1 MRAQPGG
8 LPTLCACIAAPLP
21 PGISHPLK
29 KGAPAPHST
38 IPTDSLRNSPWYS
51 SIALGCRKLKC
62 QRLSRRSKVP
72 YQFPNVTGLT
82 ATELAAHLDVSKPVV
97 SNTVQ
102 ALLREGLL
110 EATPHERDQRSRRIR
125 LSSVGLARLNAL
137 LSGYYDVLQEH
148 MHGQAQQCSR
158 GPDTS
163 S

>member
-1 MRAQPGG
+1 MFFLKD
-8 LPTLCACIAAPLP
+8 LPTREILESYGRRFPQMDVPCVAAALEM
-21 PGISHPLK
+21 
-29 KGAPAPHST
+29 
-38 IPTDSLRNSPWYS
+38 LRSAS
-51 SIALGCRKLKC
+51 VLLR
-62 QRLSRRSKVP
+62 RLEAYFAAHGLSQTRFLILILIDRD
-72 YQFPNVTGLT
+72 PNVTGLT

-110 EATPHERDQRSRRIR
+110 EATPHERDQRSRRFR
-125 LSSVGLARLNAL
+125 LSPAGQARLDAL
-137 LSGYYDVLQEH
+137 LPGYYDVLQEH